1 MMRMDATIR
10 PFERTCPRCGL
21 VFLSQSADGLC
32 PACLL
37 TNTLDLED
45 SDEGPAFWEE
55 PAAKPAA
62 ERMFSHFDLLDEL
75 GRGGMGVVYRARD
88 LNTERIVA
96 VKVLQAHHLQE
107 ADVVK
112 RFRSE
117 VRAVSS
123 LDHPHILP
131 IHEVGEDN
139 AIPFFSMK
147 LTTGGSLAQNMG
159 RYLGRPREAAQ
170 LLAKVARG
178 VQHAHERGILHR
190 DLKPGNILIDAAGE
204 PYVADFGLAK
214 WIDDDHNLTMTAA
227 VLGTP
232 HYIAPEQASGSK
244 ALTTA
249 VDIYSLGAIL
259 YELLTGRPP
268 FVGTSVL
275 ETLMASRKGSPERPS
290 SLTAHVPRD
299 LETICLKALQLEPRN
314 RYATAGAFADDLENW
329 LAGRTIQARP
339 ANAAEQLW
347 RWAKR
352 NPLPA
357 SLGAA
362 LMTAITTLAVGAVI
376 SAVHID
382 RSLHRA
388 LVAEADA
395 RQKLH
400 QSLLDQA
407 HALRLTGLMG
417 QRVEALKALSQAAQI
432 LPDITAR
439 NDAIAVLTLPDAQK
453 IDEFPVREYGKLGLA
468 FNGSINRIAV
478 ARQNST
484 VEILDLKTKKS
495 LQILPGAHSPIRALG
510 FATDTLLAGSTD
522 DGKLCLWETTAS
534 KLVIDNANVYTKEGK
549 PAGFFADSSG
559 HTLAVASSSSGL
571 DLYDTASGQV
581 RQHVPTSAPVF
592 CGAFNA
598 SGEEIAFIGEDQRNL
613 VRIYNLTDGSIQEIH
628 TPFNVFATTLA
639 WSGQGRF
646 LAIGCIDART
656 YIWDLVNHS
665 LHATL
670 NGHRQDIT
678 QVIFAK
684 MDRLIV
690 TTAVDGSIRFWD
702 PDSGSEQLAINEYGA
717 EPVLQLSKDGSL
729 LATTDWTL
737 DAALF
742 KIVRSSRSLCATL
755 PPDMVNDW
763 APLVA
768 SVDFSPDSGLL
779 AVASFTNIR
788 LFNTVSRSE
797 LATLPLTE
805 HEECSIRFVDVSH
818 LLVATPKEGLRRFTI
833 EKRIDST
840 SGREEVHLGDVVV
853 LDPTPGYILGSP
865 SPDPSLL
872 ALTSAPEGKVR
883 LFDLKSRS
891 TVATIDHLPGVWDY
905 VVSSE
910 GWEAASYAD
919 PDNTGVHI
927 FSGKT
932 HTRLQ
937 SLNAGRSGIL
947 TVSPN
952 GQELITTGE
961 RGCLVW
967 KIEADGTVKD
977 TPLALAPAGRSA
989 YSPDGKLFATCA
1001 DAPIQIYN
1009 AQTHKLVATLE
1020 VRSPPG
1026 SSLRLRFSPNG
1037 RYLAAQASNS
1047 FIQLWDLTELNQALA
1062 PMSLNWQ

>member
-1 MMRMDATIR
+1 MDATIR

-147 LTTGGSLAQNMG
+147 LTTAGSLAQNLG
-159 RYLGRPREAAQ
+159 RYLGHPREAAQ

-214 WIDDDHNLTMTAA
+214 WIDDDRNLTMTAA

-275 ETLMASRKGSPERPS
+275 ETLMASRKGAPERPS

-347 RWAKR
+347 RWARR

-362 LMTAITTLAVGAVI
+362 LMTAITVLAVGAVI

-388 LVAEADA
+388 VVAEADA

-407 HALRLTGLMG
+407 HAWRLTGLMG
-417 QRVEALKALSQAAQI
+417 QRVEALKALAQAVQI
-432 LPDITAR
+432 SPDLTAR

-453 IDEFPVREYGKLGLA
+453 IDEFAVREYGKLGLA
-468 FNGSINRIAV
+468 FDSALERIAV
-478 ARQNST
+478 ARQNHG
-484 VEILDLKTKKS
+484 VEILDLKTKKT
-495 LQILPGAHSPIRALG
+495 LQTLSGAGMPVRTLR
-510 FATDTLLAGSTD
+510 FVTDTLLAGSTAND
-522 DGKLCLWETTAS
+522 RLYLWDTAANKLL
-534 KLVIDNANVYTKEGK
+534 IDNANVHTGEGTRS
-549 PAGFFADSSG
+549 GFFADPAG
-559 HTLAVASSSSGL
+559 HTLAVASTASGL
-571 DLYDTASGQV
+571 NLYDTATGQV
-581 RQHVPTSAPVF
+581 RQRIPSSAPVY
-592 CGAFNA
+592 CGAFNTT
-598 SGEEIAFIGEDQRNL
+598 GERIAFIGEDQRNL
-613 VRIYNLTDGSIQEIH
+613 VRIYNLADGGIQEIH
-628 TPFNVFATTLA
+628 TPFNVSATTLA
-639 WSGQGRF
+639 WGAEDRF

-656 YIWDLVNHS
+656 YVWDLANQS

-678 QVIFAK
+678 QVVFAK
-684 MDRLIV
+684 TDRLIV
-690 TTAVDGSIRFWD
+690 TTALDGSIRFWD
-702 PDSGSEQLAINEYGA
+702 VDSGSEQLAINEYGVD
-717 EPVLQLSKDGSL
+717 PVLQLSRDGSL
-729 LATTDWTL
+729 LATTDFTL

-763 APLVA
+763 APLVS

-779 AVASFTNIR
+779 AVASFTGIR
-788 LFNTVSRSE
+788 LFDTASRVE
-797 LATLPLTE
+797 VAALPLTE
-805 HEECSIRFVDVSH
+805 RQECGIRFVDAAH
-818 LLVATPKEGLRRFTI
+818 LIVATRKEGLRRFTI
-833 EKRIDST
+833 EKHRNDNAAAR
-840 SGREEVHLGDVVV
+840 REEIRLVDPVTI
-853 LDPTPGYILGSP
+853 DPTPGYILGSP
-865 SPDPSLL
+865 SPNAAVV
-872 ALTSAPEGKVR
+872 ALTSAREGKVR
-883 LFDLKSRS
+883 LFDLKSQR
-891 TVATIDHLPGVWDY
+891 TLATIDQLPGVWDY
-905 VVSSE
+905 VISPR

-919 PDNTGVHI
+919 VNNMDVAV
-927 FSGKT
+927 FSAKT
-932 HTRLQ
+932 HKLLHP
-937 SLNAGRSGIL
+937 LNAGRSGTL
-947 TVSPN
+947 TVSAD
-952 GQELITTGE
+952 GRELITTGE

-967 KIEADGTVKD
+967 NVETGAPSTD
-977 TPLALAPAGRSA
+977 TPLNLAPAGRSA
-989 YSPDGKLFATCA
+989 YTRDGRFFATCA
-1001 DAPIQIYN
+1001 DAPIQIYK
-1009 AQTHKLVATLE
+1009 AQTHELVATLE

-1026 SSLRLRFSPNG
+1026 SSFRLRFSPNG
-1037 RYLAAQASNS
+1037 RYLAAQASNN
-1047 FIQLWDLTELNQALA
+1047 FIQLWDLVELNQALA
-1062 PMSLNWQ
+1062 PLSLNWQ